1 MIKYENQS
9 EDIKKQLRVAYQSVD
24 LLRKFG
30 NKCTPNYFEI
40 IFGEDANRLWSNYV
54 GACNRDIYKF
64 QTYLNQQQL
73 GDLYAN
79 IHLNNELYIK

>member
-1 MIKYENQS
+1 MIKYKEQS
-9 EDIKKQLRVAYQSVD
+9 EDIQKQLRIAYQSVD

-30 NKCTPNYFEI
+30 NKCTLNWFTN
-40 IFGEDANRLWSNYV
+40 IFGEDGNRLWEKFV
-54 GACNRDIYKF
+54 FDCNMDIYKF
-64 QTYLNQQQL
+64 QTYLTNDQI